1 MGRDY
6 VMLKFFVLF
15 IHSVPSE
22 SIIYQKDKLWPC
34 VKQYPLL
41 KAQFKGIKSVIKELE
56 KPGIILKRKF
66 TLLFIHTSSKE
77 GR

>member
-1 MGRDY
+1 MY
-6 VMLKFFVLF
+6 TSTFVPKEYDTGL
-15 IHSVPSE
+15 IQDTEAYH
-22 SIIYQKDKLWPC
+22 KDKLQPC

-66 TLLFIHTSSKE
+66 TLLFTHTSSKE